1 MVTKGNLAT
10 GPQLIDKMVELPTLD
25 LFLDRNPKHLSDDDL
40 RQYIDIQ
47 RHRRTM
53 YIEKEQDK

>member
-1 MVTKGNLAT
+1 MMTKVSLS
-10 GPQLIDKMVELPTLD
+10 GPQIIDKMVELPTLD
-25 LFLDRNPKHLSDDDL
+25 YFLDQNPKHLSDDDL

-47 RHRRTM
+47 RARRTA